1 MTDFYLLAVN
11 TGSTSTKIG
20 VFQNEEA
27 LFRETIQHKLSDF
40 KDFSRIID
48 QYDFRISMVNRLLE
62 KNRFDPRRLSALV
75 GRGGIIKPISS
86 GVWKVNQA
94 MLKDLQDPRT
104 SQHASNLSGIIVH
117 KMGEALGIPAYI
129 VDPVVVDEMD
139 PVAKV
144 TGLPEITRR
153 SIFHALNQKAC
164 ARRAAAELGKEY
176 REVRL
181 IIAHMGGGITVG
193 AHLEGRVVDVN
204 NGLNGDG
211 PFSPERSGSLP
222 VTDLIDLCFS
232 GKYSREDLQLMVRQ
246 GGGLKAYFGTT
257 DAREVAAKAAKG
269 DETCRLVYEAMA
281 YRVAK
286 EIAALGAVMEGKIDA
301 VVLTG
306 GLAQS
311 EEFNGLITRR
321 IGWMAPVLIY
331 PGENEMEALR
341 DGALRVLRGEET
353 AREY

>member
-1 MTDFYLLAVN
+1 MTDYYLLAVN

-20 VFQNEEA
+20 VFRNEEA

-62 KNRFDPRRLSALV
+62 KNSFDPRRLSALV

-153 SIFHALNQKAC
+153 SLFHALNQKAC
-164 ARRAAAELGKEY
+164 ARRASAELGKEY

-286 EIAALGAVMEGKIDA
+286 EIASLGAVLEGKIDA